1 MKRIEQ
7 KVEDTWCLEDM
18 FESDDF
24 WEEEFGRLQR
34 MIFQYEDFEGTLG
47 ESADRLLEYLKFN
60 DETNLLMERL
70 YEISSGYGKQHVSGI
85 CCQSTEIN
93 GGDKWRKCIC

>member
-34 MIFQYEDFEGTLG
+34 MIFQEKVQTVFLNILN
-47 ESADRLLEYLKFN
+47 S
-60 DETNLLMERL
+60 MM
-70 YEISSGYGKQHVSGI
+70 KQI
-85 CCQSTEIN
+85 C
-93 GGDKWRKCIC
+93 

>member
-34 MIFQYEDFEGTLG
+34 MIFQYEDFEGTL
-47 ESADRLLEYLKFN
+47 R
-60 DETNLLMERL
+60 
-70 YEISSGYGKQHVSGI
+70 
-85 CCQSTEIN
+85 
-93 GGDKWRKCIC
+93 RKCRQSS

>member
-34 MIFQYEDFEGTLG
+34 MIFQYILSTVTFCFIKF
-47 ESADRLLEYLKFN
+47 RLL
-60 DETNLLMERL
+60 
-70 YEISSGYGKQHVSGI
+70 G
-85 CCQSTEIN
+85 
-93 GGDKWRKCIC
+93 